1 MNWRRLFA
9 AFAMISAWL
18 ATPAAAHRVD
28 EYLQATRLSIDIER
42 VDLEIDLTAGS
53 ALASQVFGW
62 IDTNRNGEISDAEGQ
77 VYAQQVLHSV
87 VLKVDGWP
95 VPVNLV
101 ESSFPQ
107 FQDMSLGVGT
117 IRLRATAKVRRTGA
131 GHHQISFLNTHR
143 TESSVYL
150 VNALVP
156 ANPRIQLADQ
166 RRDRAQLG
174 LTLDYQVLGD
184 ATPAHSFIL
193 LAGLMMAAAC
203 LFLRRGHS
211 IMHGTRQP

>member
-1 MNWRRLFA
+1 MNWRRRFGSFA
-9 AFAMISAWL
+9 VLGAWL

-28 EYLQATRLSIDIER
+28 EYLQATRLSIDTER

-53 ALASQVFGW
+53 ALAS
-62 IDTNRNGEISDAEGQ
+62 EGQ
-77 VYAQQVLHSV
+77 VYAQRVLDSV
-87 VLKVDGWP
+87 VLKVDGRP
-95 VPVNLV
+95 VPINLV
-101 ESSFPQ
+101 ETSFPQ

-117 IRLRATAKVRRTGA
+117 IRLRATAKVPAASA

-156 ANPRIQLADQ
+156 ANPRIRRADQ

-174 LTLDYQVLGD
+174 LTLDYQVVGD

-193 LAGLMMAAAC
+193 LAGLVMAATC

-211 IMHGTRQP
+211 LTHGTRQP

>member
-1 MNWRRLFA
+1 MNWRRLFTSF
-9 AFAMISAWL
+9 AFLGASL

-28 EYLQATRLSIDIER
+28 EYLQATRLSIDTER

-53 ALASQVFGW
+53 ALASRVFGW
-62 IDTNRNGEISDAEGQ
+62 IDTNSNGEISDAEGQ
-77 VYAQQVLHSV
+77 VYARQVLNSV

-95 VPVNLV
+95 VPINLV
-101 ESSFPQ
+101 ETSFPQ
-107 FQDMSLGVGT
+107 FHDMSLGVGT
-117 IRLRATAKVRRTGA
+117 IRLRATAKVPRASA
-131 GHHQISFLNTHR
+131 GHHQISFVNTHR

-150 VNALVP
+150 VNVLVP

-174 LTLDYQVLGD
+174 LTLDYQVVGD
-184 ATPAHSFIL
+184 AKPAHSFIL
-193 LAGLMMAAAC
+193 LAGLVMAAAC

-211 IMHGTRQP
+211 LTHGTRQP